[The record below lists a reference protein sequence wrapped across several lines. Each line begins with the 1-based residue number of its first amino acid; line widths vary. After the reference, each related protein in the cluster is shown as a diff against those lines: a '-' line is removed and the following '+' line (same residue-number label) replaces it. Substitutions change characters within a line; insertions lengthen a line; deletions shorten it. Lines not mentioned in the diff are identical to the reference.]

1 MFIHNPH
8 SHTKYYELHVTY
20 IIWNN
25 NDCKYSSVN
34 NQHIICIIHVL
45 QTPNGKFFNNNNTT
59 ENQNSKSYVN
69 ITLQDPFVFDQNMFI
84 IIKDLHC
91 QHK

>member
-1 MFIHNPH
+1 M
-8 SHTKYYELHVTY
+8 YYTCTANSKRK
-20 IIWNN
+20 I
-25 NDCKYSSVN
+25 
-34 NQHIICIIHVL
+34 
-45 QTPNGKFFNNNNTT
+45 FNNNNTT